1 MSRSDVYRLVIF
13 DWDGTLQ
20 DSITSIVTC
29 TQATMEEL
37 GQGRP
42 EAAVIRDSIGLGLRE
57 MVGRFAPGHDETLYK
72 SILDVYRRL
81 WFEDYRYRHQAFPGA
96 REVLEEL
103 RSSGYLMGVATAKS
117 RRGLNEDLASTGL
130 GEFFQATRTADEAR
144 SKPHPQMIL
153 DILDQLGAVATET
166 LVVGDTTHDLWMAHN
181 AGVDAVAVLT
191 GSHDRAELSQA
202 SPLACFRDLRELP
215 PWLASNR
222 EGG

>member
-1 MSRSDVYRLVIF
+1 MSRSDGYRLIIF

-42 EAAVIRDSIGLGLRE
+42 AAAVIRGSIGLGLRD
-57 MVGRFAPGHDETLYK
+57 MVGRFAPGYDEQLYR

-81 WFEDYRYRHQAFPGA
+81 WFEDYRFRHQAFPGA
-96 REVLEEL
+96 QEVLQTL
-103 RSSGYLMGVATAKS
+103 QDRGYLMAVATAKS
-117 RRGLNEDLASTGL
+117 RRGLNDDLESTGL

-144 SKPHPQMIL
+144 SKPHPQIIL
-153 DILDQLGAVATET
+153 DILDELGVKAVAA

-181 AGVDAVAVLT
+181 AGTDAVAVLT
-191 GSHDRAELSQA
+191 GSHDRAELGQA
-202 SPLACFRDLRELP
+202 SPLACFKDLRELP
-215 PWLASNR
+215 PWLAEKR
-222 EGG
+222 DRG